1 MAEAAA
7 SAAQA
12 QRWVLKSPAHLG
24 YLDVLRAQFPDLHIV
39 HMHRDP
45 RTTIASGA
53 SLNATL
59 HAMHADTVDRHR
71 VGAQWLERM
80 GWTNDRAMAV
90 RDGWQDDTAV
100 VTDIA
105 FDDAVADPIG
115 QVARVYDA
123 VGLPL
128 QPRPPRTRCG
138 AGWPGVPA
146 RRHARPTAW
155 RITACVPSRSTS
167 DSRCTTNVSAV
178 RRTVRSNAVPDDPVS
193 TASQREQELAALEL
207 IEHPIVKAAYRTVA
221 ETWLGRAK
229 ASDAMRERFD
239 ESFAE
244 VMFSAA
250 VWSSNQDKLRPK
262 VSCITRL
269 AHPVDGRRIP
279 GSRWGI
285 DNPDSVYRVI
295 PISGDERYEIHGR
308 VGQHRMTEN
317 YFTLWDAH
325 MGTVD
330 VLNGRTMAVD
340 SDGSF
345 TITVDADPANGR
357 PNHVQ
362 TSAEAHEFY
371 IRDVLLDWGRDDP
384 NHIEVQRLGGPPV
397 TPARTLDEQAEATAA
412 MMDYFANFTG
422 KLSHGVYKMPANH
435 FNLAWSADK
444 VGAMRN
450 QVYVMGRFELD
461 PDEAFVVD
469 LSDGGAEYFTVPLSN
484 IWGTT
489 LDLVDRTGSL
499 NKAQSVANEDGTYSY
514 VISPVDPGVANW
526 IDSDGL
532 REAILTLRMAEFGE
546 TGPARRPRGAR
557 GRVVK
562 LDQLDA
568 EVPHL
573 PRVSAQQRA
582 TRTGRRRKAYLRRLP
597 EGTV

>member
-1 MAEAAA
+1 M
-7 SAAQA
+7 
-12 QRWVLKSPAHLG
+12 
-24 YLDVLRAQFPDLHIV
+24 
-39 HMHRDP
+39 
-45 RTTIASGA
+45 
-53 SLNATL
+53 
-59 HAMHADTVDRHR
+59 
-71 VGAQWLERM
+71 
-80 GWTNDRAMAV
+80 
-90 RDGWQDDTAV
+90 
-100 VTDIA
+100 
-105 FDDAVADPIG
+105 
-115 QVARVYDA
+115 
-123 VGLPL
+123 
-128 QPRPPRTRCG
+128 
-138 AGWPGVPA
+138 
-146 RRHARPTAW
+146 
-155 RITACVPSRSTS
+155 
-167 DSRCTTNVSAV
+167 
-178 RRTVRSNAVPDDPVS
+178 PDDPIA
-193 TASQREQELAALEL
+193 TASQHEQELAALDL
-207 IEHPIVKAAYRTVA
+207 IEHPTVKAAYRTVA
-221 ETWLGRAK
+221 ETWLSRAK

-239 ESFAE
+239 DAFAE
-244 VMFSAA
+244 VTFSAA

-269 AHPVDGRRIP
+269 AHPVDGRNVP

-308 VGQHRMTEN
+308 VGEHRMTEN
-317 YFTLWDAH
+317 YFTLWDAQ

-330 VLNGRTMAVD
+330 VLNGRTMQVE

-345 TITVDADPANGR
+345 VITVDSDPANGR

-384 NHIEVQRLGGPPV
+384 NYLEVQRLGGPPV

-450 QVYVMGRFELD
+450 QVYVMGRFDLA

-469 LSDGGAEYFTVPLSN
+469 LNDGGAEYFTVPLSN

-489 LDLVDRTGSL
+489 LNLVDRTDSL
-499 NKAQSVANEDGTYSY
+499 NKAQSVANDDGSYTY

-546 TGPARRPRGAR
+546 AGPRQDLGAR

-573 PRVSAQQRA
+573 PRVGEQQRA
-582 TRTGRRRKAYLRRLP
+582 TELTQRRTDYLRRLP
-597 EGTV
+597 EGTI

>member
-1 MAEAAA
+1 M
-7 SAAQA
+7 
-12 QRWVLKSPAHLG
+12 
-24 YLDVLRAQFPDLHIV
+24 
-39 HMHRDP
+39 
-45 RTTIASGA
+45 
-53 SLNATL
+53 
-59 HAMHADTVDRHR
+59 
-71 VGAQWLERM
+71 
-80 GWTNDRAMAV
+80 
-90 RDGWQDDTAV
+90 
-100 VTDIA
+100 
-105 FDDAVADPIG
+105 
-115 QVARVYDA
+115 
-123 VGLPL
+123 
-128 QPRPPRTRCG
+128 
-138 AGWPGVPA
+138 
-146 RRHARPTAW
+146 
-155 RITACVPSRSTS
+155 
-167 DSRCTTNVSAV
+167 
-178 RRTVRSNAVPDDPVS
+178 PDDPVA
-193 TASQREQELAALEL
+193 TVSQHEQELAALDL
-207 IEHPIVKAAYRTVA
+207 IEHPTVKAAYRKVA

-239 ESFAE
+239 DSFAE

-295 PISGDERYEIHGR
+295 PISGDERYEIRGR
-308 VGQHRMTEN
+308 VGEHRMTEN
-317 YFTLWDAH
+317 YFTLWDAN

-330 VLNGRTMAVD
+330 VLNGRTMRVD

-345 TITVDADPANGR
+345 TITVDSEPANGR

-362 TSAEAHEFY
+362 TSPAAHEFY

-384 NHIEVQRLGGPPV
+384 NHLEVQRLGGPTL

-450 QVYVMGRFELD
+450 QVYVMGRFDLA

-469 LSDGGAEYFTVPLSN
+469 LNDGGAEYFTVPLSN

-489 LDLVDRTGSL
+489 LELVDRTGSL
-499 NKAQSVANEDGTYSY
+499 NKAQSVANEDGTYTY
-514 VISPVDPGVANW
+514 VISPLDPGVDNW

-546 TGPARRPRGAR
+546 NGPREDLGAR
-557 GRVVK
+557 GRVIK

-573 PRVSAQQRA
+573 QRVSPQQRA
-582 TRTGRRRKAYLRRLP
+582 AQLAERRKGYLRRLP
-597 EGTV
+597 EGTI